1 MRIPEDIEK
10 FPVLQVLHDLVD
22 SLRINPVTLLEA
34 PPGAG
39 KSTVLPLHFL
49 DQDFLHDKKIIII
62 EPRRLAAKSVAAR
75 LSEQLAEP
83 IGKSVGYKIR
93 FEGKFSSESKILV
106 VTEGVFIN
114 LLQRDPGLTDTT
126 LVILD
131 EFHERNI
138 QSDLS
143 LLMLRQT
150 QQLFRPDLKILIMSA
165 TLDSIR
171 LSLLLKAPVIS
182 SSGKQYPVSF
192 QYVPSS
198 GVNGL
203 AEQTVAVLN
212 RVLRETGGDVLVFL
226 PGTGEIKRTAALLEQ
241 CDFPVL
247 VVTLY
252 GDMPFSKQQQVL
264 TPDSVGRR
272 KVILSTAIAETS
284 LTIEGIS
291 VVVDSGYAR
300 EPRFDPRSGL
310 TRLLTVPVTLDRATQ
325 RAGRAGRLGP
335 GVCYR
340 MWAQNKTATLVPSKK
355 PEIVDADLSPVM
367 LELFKWGI
375 SDPFEIDWV
384 DQPPRGHIS
393 QALEV
398 LQNLN
403 FLDRNKITNLGK
415 RAAEYA
421 THPRLAAMILTAG
434 ENLKLRL
441 LCCDLIALLEERD
454 PLSDRL
460 NADVVIRL
468 KLMKDF
474 RDGFKVSA
482 DRSALERLVRLADS
496 WRGILKVE
504 DRVTD
509 YFDSVEGDS
518 GILLASAYP
527 DRLARQLEKLSSRYK
542 ISNGKILTLDKHDPL
557 IHSPFIVIAEAD
569 SGSSAG
575 KIFLAAA
582 VNPFSIPG
590 LLHENKI
597 LKWSEAQEQFIAY
610 HVIQAGTLILEE
622 RQVALEYNAALTD
635 QLINKIGEIGLHW
648 AGVDDSFQQLICRLR
663 SFSIWNSDDSFPD
676 FSEASILSTMNDW
689 LRPFLNGING
699 RAGLEKLDWEMILLT
714 RLTYDQRSR
723 FERLIPEKLTVPSGS
738 SIRLLYF
745 EDGRSPELHVRLQ
758 EVFGLLDTPRINDGR
773 IPVTLNLLSPAYR
786 PVQVTS
792 DLKNFW
798 ANTYFEVR
806 KELRSRYPKH
816 SWPDNPLDAVAVRGV
831 KRKA

>member
-10 FPVLQVLHDLVD
+10 FPVLQVLHSLID
-22 SLRINPVTLLEA
+22 SLRINPITLLEA

-49 DQDFLHDKKIIII
+49 DQDFLRDKNIIII

-93 FEGKFSSESKILV
+93 FEGKYSSETKILV
-106 VTEGVFIN
+106 VTEGIFIN

-150 QQLFRPDLKILIMSA
+150 QQLFRPDIKILIMSA
-165 TLDSIR
+165 TLDSDR

-198 GVNGL
+198 GMIGL
-203 AEQTVAVLN
+203 AEQTVTVLN
-212 RVLRETGGDVLVFL
+212 RVLRETRGDILVFL
-226 PGTGEIKRTAALLEQ
+226 PGTGEINRAAALLEQ
-241 CDFPVL
+241 SDFQAL

-264 TPDSVGRR
+264 APDPVGGR
-272 KVILSTAIAETS
+272 KIILSTAIAETS
-284 LTIEGIS
+284 LTIEGIT

-310 TRLLTVPVTLDRATQ
+310 TRLVTVPVTLDRATQ

-367 LELFKWGI
+367 LELFKWGV
-375 SDPFEIDWV
+375 SDPYEIDWL

-403 FLDRNKITNLGK
+403 FLDGNKITDRGN

-421 THPRLAAMILTAG
+421 THPRLSAMILAAG

-454 PLSDRL
+454 PLTDRL
-460 NADVVIRL
+460 NADVVLRL

-474 RDGFKVSA
+474 REGVRVFA
-482 DRSALERLVRLADS
+482 DKSVLERLVRLADS
-496 WRGILKVE
+496 WRRILKVG

-569 SGSSAG
+569 SGSSSG

-582 VNPFSIPG
+582 VDPFSIPG
-590 LLHENKI
+590 IQHENKI
-597 LKWSEAQEQFIAY
+597 LKWSEDQEQFIAY

-622 RQVALEYNAALTD
+622 RQVALQYNEALTD
-635 QLINKIGEIGLHW
+635 QLISKIGEMGLYW
-648 AGVDDSFQQLICRLR
+648 AGVDDRFQQLICRLR
-663 SFSIWNSDDSFPD
+663 SLSNWHPDDSFPD
-676 FSEASILSTMNDW
+676 FSESSIRSTINDW

-699 RAGLEKLDWEMILLT
+699 RAGLKKLDWEMILLS

-723 FERLIPEKLTVPSGS
+723 FERLIPEKLIVPSGS

-816 SWPDNPLDAVAVRGV
+816 SWPDNPLEAVAVRGV